1 MLSPGGDEVGSLRQ
15 ASRGVAV
22 EFPKEQQITDK
33 VKKEEDGKEGKEKK
47 EGIGQSRK
55 EGRVRS
61 KGEGGKEG
69 RVRWN
74 EGGEDG

>member
-47 EGIGQSRK
+47 RGDRA
-55 EGRVRS
+55 R
-61 KGEGGKEG
+61 
-69 RVRWN
+69 
-74 EGGEDG
+74 